1 MARQARKK
9 TAPKRTGGIIMT
21 DPIPA
26 ADIVQG
32 LLHNIRDRQQQRSR
46 LYQDIITAA
55 DIAERK
61 ALGILIT
68 ATPGGTLMVQ
78 ASEEVPPG
86 EAYARQDK
94 DKS

>member
-1 MARQARKK
+1 
-9 TAPKRTGGIIMT
+9 MT

-26 ADIVQG
+26 ADAV
-32 LLHNIRDRQQQRSR
+32 RDLVRSIQDKRQNNSR

-61 ALGILIT
+61 ALGLLIT
-68 ATPGGTLMVQ
+68 VTPAGNLMVQ

-86 EAYARQDK
+86 EAFARK
-94 DKS
+94 R